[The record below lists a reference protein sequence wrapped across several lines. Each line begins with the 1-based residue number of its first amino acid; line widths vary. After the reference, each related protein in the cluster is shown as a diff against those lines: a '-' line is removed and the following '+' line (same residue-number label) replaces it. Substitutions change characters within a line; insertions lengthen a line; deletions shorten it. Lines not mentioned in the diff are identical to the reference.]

1 MIFVLDCS
9 VAISWCLQD
18 EDNAYAN
25 AILNIVSGANQAIVP
40 AFFWLEI
47 SNVMWVAERRN
58 RNTREQ
64 NDTAI
69 TILQDLPIIVDSI
82 SVTETIT
89 STLNLAR
96 QYNLAVYD
104 AAYLELAI
112 REGLLL
118 ATIDER
124 LVNTAKSLGIF
135 LEDPNVEELS

>member
-18 EDNAYAN
+18 EDNTYAN
-25 AILNIVSGANQAIVP
+25 AILNIVSGTNQVIVP

-64 NDTAI
+64 NDTTI
-69 TILQDLPIIVDSI
+69 TILQNLPIIVDSK
-82 SVTETIT
+82 SVTETINT
-89 STLNLAR
+89 TLNLAR

-112 REGLLL
+112 REKLLL

-124 LVNTAKSLGIF
+124 LANTAKNVGIF
-135 LEDPNVEELS
+135 LEDPNVD

>member
-25 AILNIVSGANQAIVP
+25 AILNIISGVNQSIVP

-69 TILQDLPIIVDSI
+69 TILQNLPIIVDSK

-89 STLNLAR
+89 TTLNLAR

-118 ATIDER
+118 ATIDEK
-124 LVNTAKSLGIF
+124 LANTAKNLAIL
-135 LEDPNVEELS
+135 LEDPSIEELS